1 MSGPVRAETLHHGAV
16 ERLWLARPKAN
27 VLDTPMILALR
38 EALDALRGRTG
49 LKLIIFE
56 GEGPH
61 FSYGASVEEHL
72 PERVG
77 AMLPT
82 FHDLFRHIEGLGVP
96 TAAVVRGQCLGGGA
110 ELAIWCGNLWAECNA
125 HIGFPEATLGVFPP
139 VAALALP
146 WRVRGP
152 EATRL
157 VMTGRTLTGEEAT
170 LCGLVDVCAHDPG
183 LALERWYQEHLA
195 PIPALAVRMAW
206 RAARRPLVRALDDDL
221 PALEHL
227 YLEQLMAHPDATE
240 GIRAFLERRPP
251 RWSEP

>member
-1 MSGPVRAETLHHGAV
+1 MSGPVRVEPLHNGAV
-16 ERLWLARPKAN
+16 ARLWLARPKAN

-38 EALDALRGRTG
+38 EAIDGLRGRPS
-49 LKLIIFE
+49 LKLVLFE

-61 FSYGASVEEHL
+61 FSFGASVEEHL

-82 FHDLFRHIEGLGVP
+82 FHDLFRQIEGLGVP

-110 ELAIWCGNLWAECNA
+110 ELAMWCGNLWCDSGA
-125 HIGFPEATLGVFPP
+125 HIGFPEVKLGVFPP
-139 VAALALP
+139 IAALGLP

-157 VMTGRTLTGEEAT
+157 VMTGRTLTGDEAT
-170 LCGLVDVCAHDPG
+170 LCGLADVCTPDPFG
-183 LALERWYQEHLA
+183 ALDYWYQEHLA
-195 PIPALAVRMAW
+195 PLPALSVRMAW
-206 RAARRPLVRALDDDL
+206 RAARRPLARALNDDL

-240 GIRAFLERRPP
+240 GITAFLERRPP